1 MKKRWGKAGR
11 ILVLLL
17 PFVFCAG
24 AVRLG
29 AYAGECRELKA
40 DMEAL
45 RLKNEQLEE
54 EIREYEDREK
64 EDAGYGALS
73 VSGTQLCGETGEPV
87 RLKGISSH
95 GLAWYP
101 EYTNYHSLKTL
112 REYGA
117 NVFRIA
123 IYPAQNDGYLEKP
136 ELNEKLLYSAVENSL
151 AAGLY
156 TIVDWHVLRDENPL
170 YHLKEA
176 GEFFENVSG
185 RYGNNDKIIYEI
197 CNEPNGDTTYEDISE
212 YAGQIIPVI
221 RKNAPDAVILVGM
234 PGFCTTL
241 DEAVENP
248 LPFENIMYT
257 YHYYSHIS
265 DCRYAK
271 SQINNAI
278 SNGIPV
284 FVSEWG
290 FDFSSDT
297 LEKDAVAMQEFM
309 DFLDNN
315 NISWVNW
322 SLSSKEEAYSFINPG
337 VEALWGWE
345 KEQLSPSGQY
355 VAGLLGKESS
365 IGLFLK

>member
-1 MKKRWGKAGR
+1 M
-11 ILVLLL
+11 LLL
-17 PFVFCAG
+17 FLVFSAG
-24 AVRLG
+24 AVKLRV
-29 AYAGECRELKA
+29 YARECRELRE
-40 DMEAL
+40 DMEML
-45 RLKNEQLEE
+45 RLKNVQLEE
-54 EIREYEDREK
+54 EIREYENREK
-64 EDAGYGALS
+64 ENAGYGALS

-87 RLKGISSH
+87 RLRGVSSH

-123 IYPAQNDGYLEKP
+123 VYPAQNDGYLEKP

-170 YHLKEA
+170 YHLDKA
-176 GEFFENVSG
+176 GEFFEKVSG
-185 RYGNNDKIIYEI
+185 RFGNNEKIIYEI
-197 CNEPNGDTTYEDISE
+197 CNEPNGDTKYEDISE
-212 YAGQIIPVI
+212 YAKQIIPII

-234 PGFCTTL
+234 PKFCTTL
-241 DEAVENP
+241 DEAVKNP

-265 DCRYAK
+265 DCQYAK
-271 SQINNAI
+271 SQISGAME
-278 SNGIPV
+278 NGIPV

-297 LEKDAVAMQEFM
+297 LEKDTAAMQEFM
-309 DFLDNN
+309 SFLDNN

-322 SLSSKEEAYSFINPG
+322 SLSNKEEAYSFIKPE
-337 VEALWGWE
+337 VETLWGWQ
-345 KEQLSPSGQY
+345 KEQLSLSGKY
-355 VAGLLGKESS
+355 VTALLEKE
-365 IGLFLK
+365 